1 MDMSDN
7 MGIRMLCKDLSVNK
21 NDQDDDKDEVGWAKW
36 NLMLLL
42 VFDENLDDRIIKL
55 DELFSKH
62 VLGCVGFCE

>member
-1 MDMSDN
+1 MSDN

-42 VFDENLDDRIIKL
+42 VFDENHPFIK
-55 DELFSKH
+55 
-62 VLGCVGFCE
+62 